1 MSKFC
6 TLSSYIIS
14 ERTTGSYN
22 GLGDFLVEPKRLT
35 LSPGKN
41 PDKRSHPDSFQN
53 GCKCKQA
60 SFPCFAVTF
69 YNFGIFSLPPPIYKQ
84 SHLFPGFSSQS
95 FLPPST
101 LSTGDTTWTRKPRR
115 PISKAAK
122 FCKWSFSLFHPGYQV
137 SQAKCFVLAGPAIF
151 SISSTTMTV
160 IVNWSPSIRAFLELI
175 LSPQQSERSTPSW
188 PISIVIRF
196 L

>member
-41 PDKRSHPDSFQN
+41 PDKGSHPDSSQN

-137 SQAKCFVLAGPAIF
+137 SQAKLCACRTGNILYLVNYDDNDCEPKHTCLPRAY
-151 SISSTTMTV
+151 SISTTKWTKYSQLAN
-160 IVNWSPSIRAFLELI
+160 IYCN
-175 LSPQQSERSTPSW
+175 
-188 PISIVIRF
+188 
-196 L
+196 